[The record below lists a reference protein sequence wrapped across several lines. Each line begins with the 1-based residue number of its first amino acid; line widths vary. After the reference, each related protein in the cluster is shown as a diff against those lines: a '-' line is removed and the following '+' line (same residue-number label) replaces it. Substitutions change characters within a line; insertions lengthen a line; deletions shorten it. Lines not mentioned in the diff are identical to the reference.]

1 MGTLVLAGAIASV
14 ARATSY
20 GELRRFGA
28 RGVGA
33 GGLEATE
40 EASAFGVDPT
50 DNSVYV
56 ADLPDETNKFRIQ
69 KFSAG
74 EKANIDP

>member
-1 MGTLVLAGAIASV
+1 
-14 ARATSY
+14 
-20 GELRRFGA
+20 
-28 RGVGA
+28 VGA